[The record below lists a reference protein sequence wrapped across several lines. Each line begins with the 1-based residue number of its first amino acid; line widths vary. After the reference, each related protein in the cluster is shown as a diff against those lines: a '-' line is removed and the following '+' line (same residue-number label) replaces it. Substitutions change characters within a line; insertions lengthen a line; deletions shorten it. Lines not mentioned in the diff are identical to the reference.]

1 MKNKRDR
8 LYKSFTLYRKGETEK
23 KTNIIFE
30 MVGLLFFLA
39 ISTVLLHFGYVKF
52 MKAAYP
58 MEYNDYVTA
67 YAEKYYFEPS
77 LIYAIIH
84 TESGFRPN
92 AVSSANA
99 MGLMQIKK
107 DTFEWAQS
115 RSPEKE
121 ELTTKE
127 LFNPEINIHYGVL
140 TLSLLR
146 GEFDDTPTF
155 LAAYNAGIGSV
166 WRWLKNPD
174 CSDDG
179 MMLKYIPYEETRN
192 YIIKVQKAKSMY
204 EKLYNID

>member
-1 MKNKRDR
+1 MKSKREK
-8 LYKSFTLYRKGETEK
+8 LYKSFTLYREDETAQ

-30 MVGLLFFLA
+30 MIALVVFLFV
-39 ISTVLLHFGYVKF
+39 STVLLHFGYVRF
-52 MKAAYP
+52 MRAAYP
-58 MEYNDYVTA
+58 MDYDNYVSV
-67 YAEKYYFEPS
+67 YAQKYDFEPS

-92 AVSSANA
+92 AVSSADA

-121 ELTTKE
+121 KLETAE

-146 GEFDDTPTF
+146 KELNDTPTF
-155 LAAYNAGIGSV
+155 LAAYNAGIGNV
-166 WRWLKNPD
+166 WRWLKKPE

-179 MMLKYIPYEETRN
+179 MTLKYIPYEETRK
-192 YIIKVQKAKSMY
+192 YIIKIKKAKAMY
-204 EKLYNID
+204 EKLYDTD